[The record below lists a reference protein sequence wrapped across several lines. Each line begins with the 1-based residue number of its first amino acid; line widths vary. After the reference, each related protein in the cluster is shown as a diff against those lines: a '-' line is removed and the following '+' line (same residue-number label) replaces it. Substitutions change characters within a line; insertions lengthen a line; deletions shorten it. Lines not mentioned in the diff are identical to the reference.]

1 MNSILLDTGPLIA
14 ILDKRDKAHKQ
25 CVYFLKGFRGHLLIT
40 EPVLTESAYLLRSAK
55 YFKTC
60 ISLVSA
66 GQIHIFPFNHK
77 RLLRCVELME
87 KYENIPMDLADA
99 SLVALAEEKKI
110 NDIFTL
116 DSDFT
121 IYRMY
126 GRSPFHV
133 LPD

>member
-1 MNSILLDTGPLIA
+1 MNNILLDTGPLIA
-14 ILDKRDKAHKQ
+14 ILDKRDKAHKR
-25 CVYFLKGFRGHLLIT
+25 CVSFAKGFRGNFLMT
-40 EPVLTESAYLLRSAK
+40 EPVLTEAAYLLRSAK

-60 ISLVSA
+60 VSLVSA
-66 GQIHIFPFNHK
+66 GQIYIFPFNNK

-87 KYENIPMDLADA
+87 QYENIPMDFADA
-99 SLVALAEEKKI
+99 SLVALAEEKSI

-121 IYRMY
+121 IYRIN
-126 GRSPFHV
+126 GKSPFHV